1 MCVGRA
7 EREGEKQEV
16 RRGEGK
22 KEEGRGG
29 ERVRKRERKGER
41 GRTVNVCV
49 HQGTQWESGVLVLN
63 FPFTRDK
70 QAITH
75 PFIFDGQVLN
85 WKAHY

>member
-1 MCVGRA
+1 MD
-7 EREGEKQEV
+7 
-16 RRGEGK
+16 
-22 KEEGRGG
+22 
-29 ERVRKRERKGER
+29 
-41 GRTVNVCV
+41 VCV
-49 HQGTQWESGVLVLN
+49 HQGTQWESLALVLN

>member
-1 MCVGRA
+1 MDVCASGNSVGKLA
-7 EREGEKQEV
+7 
-16 RRGEGK
+16 
-22 KEEGRGG
+22 
-29 ERVRKRERKGER
+29 
-41 GRTVNVCV
+41 
-49 HQGTQWESGVLVLN
+49 LVLN